1 MTPEQKRIAALT
13 LLQIYAKY
21 QAIETARNGVRP
33 DLPIE
38 TGPEEK
44 FQLTRYD
51 RLKAIAINRNLHRS
65 NSKALTILGNR
76 CVLAFGKVKARFAS
90 SDEEWNRLADD
101 YFNTDFARDCR
112 YDEPQHFVEVVQ
124 GIERSLMLE
133 GDVLVSFDDW
143 LADTGKLLIWEADQ
157 LCDLAPADWEQ
168 HAPDWCR
175 DKEGK
180 PVSQSNGVIRSKD
193 GRLLGF
199 IVCRREQAAEKAGTP
214 PVTFAEATL
223 IPAESARLVKN
234 RFRFNQVRG
243 VPSMLPVS
251 DNLYDIDEMI
261 KSELSTARVRSKLY
275 SYVKHEGQDL
285 TDEQQRLAEELLEE
299 FNEADEESADGVGD
313 ALDSAA
319 VQKVKEL
326 PRYDTLEAYAGG
338 MVDYVAPGDEPVFPG
353 IDRPNL
359 DTATFFNELG
369 DSAAA
374 SQGLTQ
380 AFARMAVN
388 ASYTAHRGETAIT
401 YAHLRSYQKRMEH
414 QLLDW
419 LAEKVIRRGHR
430 LGFIPLPAD
439 PRWAHRINWEFPTP
453 DAIDPEKQARA
464 NMQKLKNGEL
474 TFRELLGP
482 GWKVRLA
489 DLAEECKYIRS
500 LGLPLNIFETV
511 AGAASVVDT
520 NTEEK

>member
-1 MTPEQKRIAALT
+1 M

-21 QAIETARNGVRP
+21 QAIETARAGVRP

-76 CVLAFGKVKARFAS
+76 TVLAFGKVKARFAS
-90 SDEEWNRLADD
+90 ADD
-101 YFNTDFARDCR
+101 QWNAAADEFFNVDFARDCR
-112 YDEPQHFVEVVQ
+112 YDEPQHFAEVVQ
-124 GIERSLMLE
+124 GIERALMLE

-143 LADTGKLLIWEADQ
+143 LADTGKLMIWEADQ
-157 LCDLAPADWEQ
+157 LVQLSPADWETG
-168 HAPDWCR
+168 APAWAR
-175 DKEGK
+175 DSEGK
-180 PVSQSNGVIRSKD
+180 ALLQSNGVIRTRD
-193 GRLLGF
+193 GRLAGY
-199 IVCRREQAAEKAGTP
+199 IVTRRELAEERAGSP
-214 PVTFAEATL
+214 AVTAAEATF

-243 VPSMLPVS
+243 GPSMLPVS
-251 DNLYDIDEMI
+251 DNLYDIDEMV
-261 KSELSTARVRSKLY
+261 KSELSTARLRAKLY
-275 SYVKHEGQDL
+275 AYVKHTADNAL
-285 TDEQQRLAEELLEE
+285 TADQQQLAEDLLSKLQEVE
-299 FNEADEESADGVGD
+299 DAEDEGGE
-313 ALDSAA
+313 LDSLEPS
-319 VQKVKEL
+319 VKEL
-326 PRYDTLEAYAGG
+326 PRYENVESFTGG
-338 MVDYVAPGDEPVFPG
+338 ITDYMSPGDEPVFPG

-369 DSAAA
+369 DAAAA

-401 YAHLRSYQKRMEH
+401 YAHLRSFQKRMEH
-414 QLLDW
+414 QFLDW
-419 LAEKVIRRGHR
+419 VAEKVIRRGNR
-430 LGFIPLPAD
+430 LGFIPLPDD
-439 PRWAHRINWEFPTP
+439 PRWSFKINWEFPTP

-464 NMQKLKNGEL
+464 NMQRLKNGEL

-482 GWKVRLA
+482 GWKSRLEA
-489 DLAEECKYIRS
+489 LAEECKYIRS

>member
-1 MTPEQKRIAALT
+1 MTPEQRSAVVA

-21 QAIETARNGVRP
+21 QAIETARAGVRP

-38 TGPEEK
+38 TGPEER

-76 CVLAFGKVKARFAS
+76 TVLAFGKVKARFAS
-90 SDEEWNRLADD
+90 ADEEWNRLADD

-112 YDEPQHFVEVVQ
+112 YDEPQHFCEVVQ

-175 DKEGK
+175 DKEGNAV
-180 PVSQSNGVIRSKD
+180 PQSNGIIRSKD
-193 GRLLGF
+193 GRLQGF
-199 IVCRREQAAEKAGTP
+199 IVCRRELAAEKAGTP

-275 SYVKHEGQDL
+275 SYVKHEKGDL
-285 TDEQQRLAEELLEE
+285 TDDQQKLAEDLLNELQNGDLEE
-299 FNEADEESADGVGD
+299 GDENS

-326 PRYDTLEAYAGG
+326 PKYDTLEAYAGG

-439 PRWAHRINWEFPTP
+439 PRWAHRINWEFPAP